1 MIVVDYTQLS
11 DEAIQLQ
18 LIVLQQ
24 RIAEALPG
32 SDTRRGPLHDLLLLP
47 QAIIEAGRR
56 EEIDKYLSARSLRD
70 IRLDPTLAD
79 PDTVDANL
87 SNWGLSRIAGE
98 KATGQVAIVLS
109 RAISVTIS
117 RGAVFTANGHRF
129 LAVSPFVSKSS
140 QALVNSVTDR
150 VMTQIGDSQFAFVI
164 DVEAEDIG
172 SGSMLRKDTLVTP
185 SSKPTS
191 FVMAYALSDFQGG
204 LDAETNDELLS
215 KLADGMACQTT
226 SNRGTM
232 RSLLRHDPRFY
243 AVIRSSIVGLG
254 FPEMVRDRH
263 GLLPVS
269 QGGRADW
276 YVRTQDRLHRVSV
289 RKTATLVETLD
300 DGFGIWQF
308 TANQADLAGF
318 YEIQKINPVGAELGA
333 SGLPIVSDVRSVDTT
348 WLSYPPD
355 VPAAVE
361 GVYSS
366 VQTAVIRFKD
376 ETKLTNDLVIGDTAQ
391 YDMEVVGMPQIGDLQ
406 QMVSATEVNHYG
418 GDVLIK
424 APVPCFVS
432 VTVNVVKRATDAALD
447 EDAIRTAIVAAV
459 HATGFTGVL
468 YASRLILAAIQLLPA
483 GAGLGTV
490 IMSGRLRGPDGSSI
504 SLRDRFELRI
514 PDRPDTM
521 ISARTVQFFADPADV
536 SINVT
541 NDLPVDV

>member
-18 LIVLQQ
+18 LTVLQQ
-24 RIAEALPG
+24 RIAEALPD

-70 IRLDPTLAD
+70 IQLNPTLAD
-79 PDTVDANL
+79 QDTVDANL

-150 VMTQIGDSQFAFVI
+150 VMTQIGDNQFAFVI

-172 SGSMLRKDTLVTP
+172 SGFMLRKDTLVTP

-215 KLADGMACQTT
+215 RLADGMACQTT

-243 AVIRSSIVGLG
+243 TVIRSSIVGLG

-276 YVRTQDRLHRVSV
+276 YVRTQDRLHRVAV

-308 TANQADLAGF
+308 TVGQTDLAGF
-318 YEIQKINPVGAELGA
+318 YEIQKISPVGTELGA
-333 SGLPIVSDVRSVDTT
+333 SGLPIVSDIRSVDTT

-355 VPAAVE
+355 VPTAIE

-366 VQTAVIRFKD
+366 VQTAIIRFKD
-376 ETKLTNDLVIGDTAQ
+376 ETRLTNDLVIGDTAQ

-490 IMSGRLRGPDGSSI
+490 IMSGRLRSPDGSST
-504 SLRDRFELRI
+504 SLRDRSELRV

-536 SINVT
+536 FINVT